1 MFPGDSG
8 CKKYNLGK
16 FSTAR
21 CYTCVELALIF
32 HVYTFF
38 FVPENMALS
47 ALIFFLLR
55 KSVNAEAFFPEKQS
69 MRAKV

>member
-8 CKKYNLGK
+8 CKRFNLGK

-32 HVYTFF
+32 HMYTFF
-38 FVPENMALS
+38 FVPENMAFKCTDG
-47 ALIFFLLR
+47 FFI
-55 KSVNAEAFFPEKQS
+55 EEIC
-69 MRAKV
+69 